1 MAHDIS
7 KAFDRVWHAGLL
19 QKLKSYRISGQIY
32 DLILLF
38 LSNRWLQVVLN
49 GKPSQ
54 EYLFNAGVPQGS
66 ILGATLFLLYINDH
80 PDDVMCDIA
89 IFADDTTL
97 YSK

>member
-1 MAHDIS
+1 MALDIS
-7 KAFDRVWHAGLL
+7 KTFDRVWHAGLL

-38 LSNRWLQVVLN
+38 PSNRWLQVVLN

-66 ILGATLFLLYINDH
+66 ILGAILFLLYINEH
-80 PDDVMCDIA
+80 PDDVMHIA